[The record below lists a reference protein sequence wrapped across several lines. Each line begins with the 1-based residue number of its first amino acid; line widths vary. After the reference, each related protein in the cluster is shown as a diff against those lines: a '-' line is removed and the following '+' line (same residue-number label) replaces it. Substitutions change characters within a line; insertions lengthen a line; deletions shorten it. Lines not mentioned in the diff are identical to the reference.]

1 MIKKLLSVFAIA
13 TVMVSCQ
20 FTETMVLQEDGSGTL
35 SVSVDMKEMMA
46 FGDLAKD
53 STMVKMDTVVRMK
66 DVLLEKK
73 DSIATLSKEQRKQLK
88 KIENFNFRT
97 FMDPDKGEMFF
108 DIFTNFKKV
117 EEANEIMSAFESGGD
132 FLQAGS
138 SDTSINSNP
147 ESGGA
152 MAVSYTYKKGKFTRD
167 AYITDKAKHKTQ
179 IDSMKAA
186 EGFMG
191 TMVYKLKYTFPKR
204 IVKSSIEDARFTMDG
219 KTIEV
224 ETSFLEYLKNP
235 DVLDLEVELEN

>member
-13 TVMVSCQ
+13 TVLVSCQ
-20 FTETMVLQEDGSGTL
+20 FTESMVLQEDGSGTM
-35 SVSVDMKEMMA
+35 SINIDMKEMMA

-53 STMVKMDTVVRMK
+53 SSMVKTDTIIRLK
-66 DVLLEKK
+66 DVLREKK
-73 DSIATLSKEQRKQLK
+73 DSIATLPQDQQDRLK

-117 EEANEIMSAFESGGD
+117 EEASELMSAFESAGD
-132 FLQAGS
+132 FMQSGS
-138 SDTSINSNP
+138 SDTSLNSDP
-147 ESGGA
+147 DSGGS
-152 MAVSYTYKKGKFTRD
+152 MAVSYEYKKNKFIRN
-167 AYITDKAKHKTQ
+167 AYIKDKDKHKIQ
-179 IDSMKAA
+179 LDSMKQA
-186 EGFMG
+186 EGFMNS
-191 TMVYKLKYTFPKR
+191 MVYKLKYTFPKK

-224 ETSFLEYLKNP
+224 EASFLEYLKNP